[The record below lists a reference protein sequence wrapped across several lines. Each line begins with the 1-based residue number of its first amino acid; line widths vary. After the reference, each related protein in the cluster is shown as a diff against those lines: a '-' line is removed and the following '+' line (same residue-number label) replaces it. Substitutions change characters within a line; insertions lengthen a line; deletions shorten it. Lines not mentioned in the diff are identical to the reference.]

1 MTNREFY
8 NAIINSNVSD
18 ELKDHAQYEIEKLNA
33 RNEKRANT
41 PSKTAIANAPLIE
54 KIKGFLEK
62 SNEPMCAAE
71 IGEALELTSN
81 KVAAIICSLD
91 VEVTTKKYN
100 KRKVRAYALKK
111 ERE

>member
-8 NAIINSNVSD
+8 NAIINSNVSN
-18 ELKDHAQYEIEKLNA
+18 ELKNHAQCEIEKLDA
-33 RNEKRANT
+33 RNEKRASS

-54 KIKGFLEK
+54 KIREFLEK

-71 IGEALELTSN
+71 IGKALELTSN
-81 KVAAIICSLD
+81 KVAAIIYSLD
-91 VEVTTKKYN
+91 VEITTKKYD

-111 ERE
+111 ERD